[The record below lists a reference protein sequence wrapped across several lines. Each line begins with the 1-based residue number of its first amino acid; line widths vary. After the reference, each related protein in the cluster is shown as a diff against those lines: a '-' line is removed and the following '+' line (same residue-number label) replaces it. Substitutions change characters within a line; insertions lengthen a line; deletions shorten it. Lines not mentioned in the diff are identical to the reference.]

1 MNNEQPKNLTE
12 TFQEALGLRGLN
24 IEKLAELTDIP
35 EMYLLALRDAD
46 FSKLPAAPYVR
57 GYLMKIADVLR
68 IDGETLW
75 QTYKNENIK
84 TSGAKDKLPS
94 NRFLIK
100 PLKKKTF
107 VFGFIAIFVI
117 IYLIGRV
124 DNFLGTPKLEIIN
137 PAFPTV
143 VVKEP
148 NMKLIGETDSQNKL
162 TINNEEIF
170 IGKDGRFEK
179 EISLQPGV
187 NIVEFKAK
195 KLLGKETKVVR
206 QIMYQPQ

>member
-1 MNNEQPKNLTE
+1 MNNDQPKNLTE

-24 IEKLAELTDIP
+24 TEKLAELTNVP
-35 EMYLLALRDAD
+35 EMYILALRDAN
-46 FSKLPAAPYVR
+46 FEKLPSAPYVR
-57 GYLMKIADVLR
+57 GYLMKIAEILR
-68 IDGETLW
+68 IDGEMLW

-100 PLKKKTF
+100 PLKKKIF
-107 VFGFIAIFVI
+107 IFGFIAIFVI
-117 IYLIGRV
+117 IYLIWQS
-124 DNFLGTPKLEIIN
+124 DNFLGTPKIEIIN

-143 VVKEP
+143 IVNEP
-148 NMKLIGETDSQNKL
+148 NMKLSGETDTQNKL

-179 EISLQPGV
+179 EISLQPGI
-187 NIVEFKAK
+187 NIIEFKAK

-206 QIMYQPQ
+206 QIMYQP